1 MYAVHTKTKDAF
13 EFPYDRLL
21 IATGVRPVMPDW
33 EGRDLQGVHLL
44 KTIPDA
50 ERILDTLQ
58 ANSVEQ
64 VTIIGGGAIGLEMAE
79 TFCRN

>member
-1 MYAVHTKTKDAF
+1 
-13 EFPYDRLL
+13 
-21 IATGVRPVMPDW
+21 MPEW

-50 ERILDTLQ
+50 ERILKTLET
-58 ANSVEQ
+58 NKVED

-79 TFCRN
+79 TFVRTW